1 MNMEEVY
8 VEEFMSPGCVGCPA
22 VKEMLK
28 ELSIEL
34 EGKLTV
40 EEVDITVD
48 SVRAAQYGIMSVPAV
63 AINGILKFVGVP
75 RKEELKKAI
84 LEELEAKT

>member
-1 MNMEEVY
+1 MEEVY

-48 SVRAAQYGIMSVPAV
+48 SVRAAQYGIMSVPGV

-84 LEELEAKT
+84 LEELEEQT

>member
-1 MNMEEVY
+1 MAEVY

-28 ELSIEL
+28 SLSEELSGEI
-34 EGKLTV
+34 TV

-48 SVRAAQYGIMSVPAV
+48 TSRAAQYGVMSVPAI
-63 AINGILKFVGVP
+63 AINGDLKFMGVP
-75 RKEELKKAI
+75 KKEELKKA
-84 LEELEAKT
+84 LQEELGKDEPR

>member
-1 MNMEEVY
+1 MEEVY

-22 VKEMLK
+22 VKEMLE
-28 ELSIEL
+28 ELSAEFRD
-34 EGKLTV
+34 KLTV

-48 SVRAAQYGIMSVPAV
+48 TTRATQYGIMSVPAI

-84 LEELEAKT
+84 LEELER

>member
-1 MNMEEVY
+1 MEEVY

-28 ELSIEL
+28 ELSIEF
-34 EGKLTV
+34 EGKLIV

-48 SVRAAQYGIMSVPAV
+48 TARATQYGIMSVPAV
-63 AINGILKFVGVP
+63 AINGILKFMGVP
-75 RKEELKKAI
+75 SKEDLKKAI
-84 LEELEAKT
+84 LEEIEA

>member
-1 MNMEEVY
+1 MEEVY

-22 VKEMLK
+22 VKEMLE
-28 ELSIEL
+28 ELSAEF

-48 SVRAAQYGIMSVPAV
+48 AARAAQYGIMSVPAV
-63 AINGILKFVGVP
+63 AVNGILKYVGVP
-75 RKEELKKAI
+75 SKEELKKAI
-84 LEELEAKT
+84 LEELERQ

>member
-1 MNMEEVY
+1 MEEVY

-22 VKEMLK
+22 VKEMLE
-28 ELSIEL
+28 ELSIEF
-34 EGKLTV
+34 EDKLLI

-48 SVRAAQYGIMSVPAV
+48 TTRAVQYGIMSVPAV
-63 AINGILKFVGVP
+63 VINGILKFVDVP

-84 LEELEAKT
+84 LEEMENE

>member
-1 MNMEEVY
+1 MEEVY

-22 VKEMLK
+22 VKAILE
-28 ELSIEL
+28 ELSVEFKD
-34 EGKLTV
+34 KLIV

-48 SVRAAQYGIMSVPAV
+48 TSRATQYGIMSVPAL

-75 RKEELKKAI
+75 SKEELKKAI
-84 LEELEAKT
+84 LEEIEG

>member
-1 MNMEEVY
+1 MEEVY

-22 VKEMLK
+22 VKVMLE
-28 ELSIEL
+28 ELSIEF
-34 EGKLTV
+34 ENKLII

-48 SVRAAQYGIMSVPAV
+48 TTRATQYGIMSVPAV
-63 AINGILKFVGVP
+63 VINGILKFVNVP

-84 LEELEAKT
+84 LEEMENE